1 MRATK
6 IVLLLAV
13 TSVGVG
19 VVACTSDPHTAIAQ
33 PSALDAAAPV
43 VHNAT
48 PIAASKKIAETI
60 SMVFVGDVMF
70 GRYKGNGFAAIPA
83 DTYDVFAEVAPALAS
98 DFTMANLET
107 PVMWDPPRKTPYDA
121 HLRFVT
127 TPARVAAV
135 KRAGIDHV
143 SLANNHYWDMKLPG
157 VEQSPLV
164 LQAAGI
170 TPHGAAVA
178 AGELFVVK
186 SVDVKGWRVGV
197 LAAATLRNYK
207 QPAKEPALPWANG
220 AEIEAALVPVIAAA
234 APNYDVL
241 IVALHW
247 GAEYQAT
254 PATWQVRAAHAF
266 IDAGADAVIGH
277 HPHVLQGMELYKGR
291 VIAYSL
297 GNFVFDN
304 VRHPLQ
310 QSAILRLQFR
320 HREAC
325 LARAEITPVVVVRK
339 PHFHPT
345 LATDKLATAVRHRLT
360 SLSSAAPFRTIWSP
374 MARGEALELELAN
387 CPITSSP

>member
-6 IVLLLAV
+6 IALLFAV
-13 TSVGVG
+13 AWAG
-19 VVACTSDPHTAIAQ
+19 VVACASDPHTASAQ
-33 PSALDAAAPV
+33 PAAVDAAAPPM
-43 VHNAT
+43 HKAT
-48 PIAASKKIAETI
+48 VTTAAPVIADTI

-83 DTYDVFAEVAPALAS
+83 DTYDVFAEVAPALGS

-164 LQAAGI
+164 LKAAGI

-178 AGELFVVK
+178 AGELFVVQ

-207 QPAKEPALPWANG
+207 QPAGEPALPWANG

-247 GAEYQAT
+247 GAEYQAA

-291 VIAYSL
+291 LIAYSL

-320 HREAC
+320 HRDAC
-325 LARAEITPVVVVRK
+325 LARAQVTPVQVVRR

-345 LATDKLATAVRHRLT
+345 LATGKLATAVRGRLT
-360 SLSSAAPFRTIWSP
+360 SLSSAAPLRTTWSQVP
-374 MARGEALELELAN
+374 ASEALQLELAN
-387 CPITSSP
+387 CPVASPP